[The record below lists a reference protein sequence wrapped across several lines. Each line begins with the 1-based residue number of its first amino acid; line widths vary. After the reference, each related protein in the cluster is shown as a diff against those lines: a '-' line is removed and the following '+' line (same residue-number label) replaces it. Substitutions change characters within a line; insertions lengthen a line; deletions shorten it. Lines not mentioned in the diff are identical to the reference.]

1 MQLAR
6 RLHLLPNGEL
16 LNQDRAEA
24 ERQRDEA
31 REERQKKLAE
41 GAALAERVRKGEE
54 GAPLTSDAFM
64 RSMGFPPQ
72 DEEEQERK
80 HG

>member
-1 MQLAR
+1 MRLAR

-16 LNQDRAEA
+16 LNQDRQEA
-24 ERQRDEA
+24 DRQRTEA
-31 REERQKKLAE
+31 RDERRRKLAE

-64 RSMGFPPQ
+64 RSMGFPPP
-72 DEEEQERK
+72 DEDDRKREE
-80 HG
+80 